1 MRKRDPELGIY
12 IGTNCPQV
20 AYQARTR
27 FAWWHRKIR
36 IWQYD
41 TRKSQLH
48 QLQYGITETTEY
60 LERFF
65 RNLLM
70 GEQNELKSVSTQES
84 TQKANKSL
92 IEATQKDNFTTQKTF
107 NTTQK
112 KILNYLK
119 EHPNATRKD
128 MSAVIGDITEDDIKF
143 NIGKLQQYGRLK
155 REGGRKSGTWVVIDN
170 DVFSWNISVSS

>member
-1 MRKRDPELGIY
+1 
-12 IGTNCPQV
+12 
-20 AYQARTR
+20 
-27 FAWWHRKIR
+27 
-36 IWQYD
+36 
-41 TRKSQLH
+41 
-48 QLQYGITETTEY
+48 
-60 LERFF
+60 
-65 RNLLM
+65 M

-112 KILNYLK
+112 KILSYLK

-143 NIGKLQQYGRLK
+143 NIGKLK
-155 REGGRKSGTWVVIDN
+155 E
-170 DVFSWNISVSS
+170 